1 MFLIFLN
8 FHKGYFMSQ
17 RYDFIIVGAG
27 TAGCLLANRLS
38 ANGKFSVALIE
49 AGGSDNYH
57 WVHIPVG
64 YLYCMGNKRTDW
76 LYKTTKQE
84 GLNGRELNYPRG
96 KVMGGCSSING
107 MIYMRGQAA
116 DYDLWRQMGNDG
128 WSWDDVLPY
137 FKNMEDSYEGENKF
151 HGSGG
156 EWKVNQ
162 QRLSWDVLDSFKEAA
177 VEAGIPEIDDFNE
190 GNNFGVSYF
199 KVNQN
204 AGLRWNTVKA
214 FLKPIKNRKNL
225 TILSKCEVSK
235 IILDNKKTKGVE
247 VFRNGKLEEIFVNRE
262 IILASGSVGSPKI
275 LELSGIG
282 NPEILR
288 KLGIKTEVEN
298 KNIGENL
305 QDHLQL
311 RVIYK
316 LENAKTL
323 NQKAN
328 SILGKLGIGL
338 EYAFKRT
345 GPMSMAPSQ
354 LGVFAMSDN
363 SYDTPNLQFH
373 VQPLSLDKFGDP
385 LHNFPGLTASVC
397 NLNPQSRGN
406 VHIVSR
412 DHRDAPSIDPNYLSA
427 EQDKIVAAQSIKLA
441 RRIISQPAMK
451 KYNPQ
456 EFAPGIQFQSEEDL
470 KKVAGDIG
478 TTIFHPVGTCA
489 MGKSI
494 SSVTDSNLK
503 VRGVEG
509 LRVADASIMPTITSG
524 NTNAPTLMIAEK
536 ASEMILNSNKI

>member
-1 MFLIFLN
+1 
-8 FHKGYFMSQ
+8 MSLQ
-17 RYDFIIVGAG
+17 FDFIIVGAG

-38 ANGKFSVALIE
+38 ENGKYTVALLE

-76 LYKTTKQE
+76 LYKTTKQK

-107 MIYMRGQAA
+107 MIYMRGQAN
-116 DYDLWRQMGNDG
+116 DYDQWRQMGNEG

-162 QRLSWDVLDSFKEAA
+162 QRLSWEVLDSFKEATI
-177 VEAGIPEIDDFNE
+177 EAGIPQVDDFNE

-204 AGLRWNTVKA
+204 DGLRWNTVKA
-214 FLKPIKNRKNL
+214 FLKPVKNRKNL
-225 TILSKCEVSK
+225 RVISKCEVSK
-235 IILDNKKTKGVE
+235 IILKNKKAKGVK
-247 VFRNGKLEEIFVNRE
+247 VFRNGKSEEIYVNRE
-262 IILASGSVGSPKI
+262 IILSSGSIGSPKI

-282 NPEILR
+282 NPNILS
-288 KLGIKTEVEN
+288 KLGIDTEVES

-311 RVIYK
+311 RVIYE

-328 SILGKLGIGL
+328 SFIGKLGIGL
-338 EYAFKRT
+338 EYALKRT

-354 LGVFAMSDN
+354 LGLFAMSDK
-363 SYDTPNLQFH
+363 SHETPNLQFH
-373 VQPLSLDKFGDP
+373 VQPLSLDKFGEP

-406 VHIVSR
+406 VHIVSK
-412 DHRDAPSIDPNYLSA
+412 DYKIAPSIDPNYLSA
-427 EQDKIVAAQSIKLA
+427 EKDKIVAAQSIKLA
-441 RRIISQPAMK
+441 RKIISQPAMK
-451 KYNPQ
+451 KYNPK
-456 EFAPGIQFQSEEDL
+456 EYAPGIQFQSEDDL

-489 MGKSI
+489 MGTNV

-509 LRVADASIMPTITSG
+509 LRIADASIMPTITSG

-536 ASEMILNSNKI
+536 ASEMILKSNKI

>member
-1 MFLIFLN
+1 
-8 FHKGYFMSQ
+8 MSLQ
-17 RYDFIIVGAG
+17 FDFIIVGAG

-38 ANGKFSVALIE
+38 ANGKYTVALLE

-76 LYKTTKQE
+76 LYKTTKQK

-107 MIYMRGQAA
+107 MIYMRGQAN
-116 DYDLWRQMGNDG
+116 DYDQWRQMGNEG

-162 QRLSWDVLDSFKEAA
+162 QRLSWEVLDSFKEATI
-177 VEAGIPEIDDFNE
+177 EAGIPQVDDFNE

-204 AGLRWNTVKA
+204 DGLRWNTVKA
-214 FLKPIKNRKNL
+214 FLKPVKNRKNL
-225 TILSKCEVSK
+225 RVISKCEVSK
-235 IILDNKKTKGVE
+235 IILKNKKAKGVK
-247 VFRNGKLEEIFVNRE
+247 VFRNGKSEEIYVNRE
-262 IILASGSVGSPKI
+262 IILSSGAIGSPKI

-282 NPEILR
+282 NPNILS
-288 KLGIKTEVEN
+288 KLGIDTEVES

-311 RVIYK
+311 RVIYE

-328 SILGKLGIGL
+328 SFIGKLGIGL
-338 EYAFKRT
+338 EYALKRT

-354 LGVFAMSDN
+354 LGLFAMSDK
-363 SYDTPNLQFH
+363 SHETPNLQFH
-373 VQPLSLDKFGDP
+373 VQPLSLDKFGEP

-406 VHIVSR
+406 VHIVSK
-412 DHRDAPSIDPNYLSA
+412 DYKIAPSIDPNYLSA
-427 EQDKIVAAQSIKLA
+427 EKDKIVAAQSIKLA
-441 RRIISQPAMK
+441 RKIISQPAMK
-451 KYNPQ
+451 KYNPK
-456 EFAPGIQFQSEEDL
+456 EYAPGIQFQSEDDL

-489 MGKSI
+489 MGTNV

-509 LRVADASIMPTITSG
+509 LRIADASIMPTFTSG

-536 ASEMILNSNKI
+536 ASEMILKSNKI

>member
-1 MFLIFLN
+1 
-8 FHKGYFMSQ
+8 MSLQ
-17 RYDFIIVGAG
+17 FDFIIVGAG

-38 ANGKFSVALIE
+38 ANGKYTVALLE

-76 LYKTTKQE
+76 LYKTTKQK

-107 MIYMRGQAA
+107 MIYMRGQAN
-116 DYDLWRQMGNDG
+116 DYDQWRQMGNEG

-162 QRLSWDVLDSFKEAA
+162 QRLSWEVLDSFKEATI
-177 VEAGIPEIDDFNE
+177 EAGIPQVDDFNE

-204 AGLRWNTVKA
+204 NGLRWNTVKA
-214 FLKPIKNRKNL
+214 FLKPVKNRKNL
-225 TILSKCEVSK
+225 RVISKCEVSK
-235 IILDNKKTKGVE
+235 IILKNKKAKGVK
-247 VFRNGKLEEIFVNRE
+247 VFRNGKSEEIYVNRE
-262 IILASGSVGSPKI
+262 IILSSGSIGSPKI

-282 NPEILR
+282 NPNILS
-288 KLGIKTEVEN
+288 KLGIDTEVES

-311 RVIYK
+311 RVIYE

-328 SILGKLGIGL
+328 SFIGKLGIGL
-338 EYAFKRT
+338 EYALKRT

-354 LGVFAMSDN
+354 LGLFAMSDK
-363 SYDTPNLQFH
+363 SHETPNLQFH
-373 VQPLSLDKFGDP
+373 VQPLSLDKFGEP

-406 VHIVSR
+406 VHIVSK
-412 DHRDAPSIDPNYLSA
+412 DYKIAPSIDPNYLSA

-441 RRIISQPAMK
+441 RKIISQPAMK
-451 KYNPQ
+451 KYNPK
-456 EFAPGIQFQSEEDL
+456 EYAPGIQFQSEDDL

-489 MGKSI
+489 MGTNV

-509 LRVADASIMPTITSG
+509 LRIADASIMPTITSG

-536 ASEMILNSNKI
+536 ASEMILKSNKI

>member
-1 MFLIFLN
+1 
-8 FHKGYFMSQ
+8 MSLQ
-17 RYDFIIVGAG
+17 FDFIIVGAG

-38 ANGKFSVALIE
+38 ANGKYTVALLE

-76 LYKTTKQE
+76 LYKTTKQK

-107 MIYMRGQAA
+107 MIYMRGQAN
-116 DYDLWRQMGNDG
+116 DYDQWRQMGNEG

-162 QRLSWDVLDSFKEAA
+162 QRLSWEVLDSFKEATI
-177 VEAGIPEIDDFNE
+177 EAGIPQVDDFNE

-204 AGLRWNTVKA
+204 DGLRWNTVKA
-214 FLKPIKNRKNL
+214 FLKPVKNRKNL
-225 TILSKCEVSK
+225 RVISKCEVSK
-235 IILDNKKTKGVE
+235 IILKNKKAKGVK
-247 VFRNGKLEEIFVNRE
+247 VFRNGKSEEIYVNRE
-262 IILASGSVGSPKI
+262 IILSSGSIGSPKI

-282 NPEILR
+282 NPNILS
-288 KLGIKTEVEN
+288 KLGIDTEVES

-311 RVIYK
+311 RVIYE

-328 SILGKLGIGL
+328 SFIGKLGIGL
-338 EYAFKRT
+338 EYALKRT

-354 LGVFAMSDN
+354 LGLFAMSDK
-363 SYDTPNLQFH
+363 SHETPNLQFH
-373 VQPLSLDKFGDP
+373 VQPLSLDKFGEP

-406 VHIVSR
+406 IHIVSK
-412 DHRDAPSIDPNYLSA
+412 DYKIAPSIDPNYLSA

-441 RRIISQPAMK
+441 RKIISQPAMK
-451 KYNPQ
+451 KYNPK
-456 EFAPGIQFQSEEDL
+456 EYAPGIQFQSEYDL

-489 MGKSI
+489 MGTNV

-509 LRVADASIMPTITSG
+509 LRIADASIMPTITSG

-536 ASEMILNSNKI
+536 ASEMILKSNKI

>member
-1 MFLIFLN
+1 
-8 FHKGYFMSQ
+8 MSLQ
-17 RYDFIIVGAG
+17 FDFIIVGAG

-38 ANGKFSVALIE
+38 ANGKYTVALLE

-76 LYKTTKQE
+76 LYKTTKQK

-107 MIYMRGQAA
+107 MIYMRGQAN
-116 DYDLWRQMGNDG
+116 DYDQWRQMGNEG

-162 QRLSWDVLDSFKEAA
+162 QRLSWEVLDSFKEATI
-177 VEAGIPEIDDFNE
+177 EAGIPQVDDFNE

-204 AGLRWNTVKA
+204 DGLRWNTVKA
-214 FLKPIKNRKNL
+214 FLKPVKNRKNL
-225 TILSKCEVSK
+225 RVISKCEVSK
-235 IILDNKKTKGVE
+235 IILKNKKAKGVK
-247 VFRNGKLEEIFVNRE
+247 VFRNGKSEEIYVNRE
-262 IILASGSVGSPKI
+262 IILSSGSIGSPKI

-282 NPEILR
+282 NPNILS
-288 KLGIKTEVEN
+288 KLGIDTEVES

-311 RVIYK
+311 RVIYE

-328 SILGKLGIGL
+328 SFIGKLGIGL

-354 LGVFAMSDN
+354 LGLFAMSDK
-363 SYDTPNLQFH
+363 SHETPNLQFH
-373 VQPLSLDKFGDP
+373 VQPLSLDKFGEP

-406 VHIVSR
+406 VHIVSK
-412 DHRDAPSIDPNYLSA
+412 DYKIAPSIDPNYLSA
-427 EQDKIVAAQSIKLA
+427 EKDKIVAAQSIKLA
-441 RRIISQPAMK
+441 RKIISQPAMK
-451 KYNPQ
+451 KYNPK
-456 EFAPGIQFQSEEDL
+456 EYAPGIQFQSEDDL

-489 MGKSI
+489 MGTNV

-509 LRVADASIMPTITSG
+509 LRIADASIMPTITSG

-536 ASEMILNSNKI
+536 ASEMILKSNKI

>member
-1 MFLIFLN
+1 
-8 FHKGYFMSQ
+8 MSLQ
-17 RYDFIIVGAG
+17 FDFIIVGAG

-38 ANGKFSVALIE
+38 ANGKYTVALLE

-76 LYKTTKQE
+76 LYKTTKQK

-107 MIYMRGQAA
+107 MIYMRGQAN
-116 DYDLWRQMGNDG
+116 DYDQWRQMGNEG

-162 QRLSWDVLDSFKEAA
+162 QRLSWEVLDSFKEATI
-177 VEAGIPEIDDFNE
+177 EAGIPQVDDFNE

-204 AGLRWNTVKA
+204 DGLRWNTVKA
-214 FLKPIKNRKNL
+214 FLKPVKNRKNL
-225 TILSKCEVSK
+225 RVISKCEVSK
-235 IILDNKKTKGVE
+235 IILKNKKAKGVK
-247 VFRNGKLEEIFVNRE
+247 VFRNGKSEEIYVNRE
-262 IILASGSVGSPKI
+262 IILSSGSIGSPKI

-282 NPEILR
+282 NPNILS
-288 KLGIKTEVEN
+288 KLGIDTEVES

-311 RVIYK
+311 RVIYE

-328 SILGKLGIGL
+328 SFIGKLGIGL
-338 EYAFKRT
+338 EYALKRT

-354 LGVFAMSDN
+354 LGLFAMSDK
-363 SYDTPNLQFH
+363 SHETPNLQFH
-373 VQPLSLDKFGDP
+373 VQPLSLDKFGEP

-406 VHIVSR
+406 VHIVSK
-412 DHRDAPSIDPNYLSA
+412 DYKIAPSIDPNYLSA

-441 RRIISQPAMK
+441 RKIISQPAMK
-451 KYNPQ
+451 KYNPK
-456 EFAPGIQFQSEEDL
+456 EYAPGIQFQSEDEL

-489 MGKSI
+489 MGTNV

-509 LRVADASIMPTITSG
+509 LRIADASIMPTITSG

-536 ASEMILNSNKI
+536 ASEMILKSNKI

>member
-1 MFLIFLN
+1 
-8 FHKGYFMSQ
+8 MSLQ
-17 RYDFIIVGAG
+17 FDFIIVGAG

-38 ANGKFSVALIE
+38 ANGKYNVALLE

-76 LYKTTKQE
+76 LYKTTKQK

-107 MIYMRGQAA
+107 MIYMRGQAN
-116 DYDLWRQMGNDG
+116 DYDQWRQMGNEG

-162 QRLSWDVLDSFKEAA
+162 QRLSWEVLDSFKEATI
-177 VEAGIPEIDDFNE
+177 EAGIPQVDDFNE

-204 AGLRWNTVKA
+204 DGLRWNTVKA
-214 FLKPIKNRKNL
+214 FLKPVKNRKNL
-225 TILSKCEVSK
+225 RVISKCEVSK
-235 IILDNKKTKGVE
+235 IILKNKKAKGVK
-247 VFRNGKLEEIFVNRE
+247 VFRNGKSEEIYVNRE
-262 IILASGSVGSPKI
+262 IILSSGSIGSPKI

-282 NPEILR
+282 NPNILS
-288 KLGIKTEVEN
+288 KLGIDTEVES

-311 RVIYK
+311 RVIYE

-328 SILGKLGIGL
+328 SFIGKLGIGL
-338 EYAFKRT
+338 EYALKRT

-354 LGVFAMSDN
+354 LGLFAMSDK
-363 SYDTPNLQFH
+363 SHETPNLQFH
-373 VQPLSLDKFGDP
+373 VQPLSLDKFGEP

-406 VHIVSR
+406 VHIVSK
-412 DHRDAPSIDPNYLSA
+412 DYKIAPSIDPNYLSA
-427 EQDKIVAAQSIKLA
+427 EKDKIVAAQSIKLA
-441 RRIISQPAMK
+441 RKIISQPAMK
-451 KYNPQ
+451 KYNPK
-456 EFAPGIQFQSEEDL
+456 EYAPGIQFQSEDDL

-489 MGKSI
+489 MGTNV

-509 LRVADASIMPTITSG
+509 LRIADASIMPTITSG

-536 ASEMILNSNKI
+536 ASEMILKSNKI

>member
-1 MFLIFLN
+1 
-8 FHKGYFMSQ
+8 MSLQ
-17 RYDFIIVGAG
+17 FDFIIVGAG

-38 ANGKFSVALIE
+38 ANGKYTVALLE

-76 LYKTTKQE
+76 LYKTTKQK

-107 MIYMRGQAA
+107 MIYMRGQAN
-116 DYDLWRQMGNDG
+116 DYDQWRQMGNEG

-162 QRLSWDVLDSFKEAA
+162 QRLSWEVLDSFKEATI
-177 VEAGIPEIDDFNE
+177 EAGIPQVDDFNE

-204 AGLRWNTVKA
+204 DGLRWNTVKA
-214 FLKPIKNRKNL
+214 FLKPVKNRKNL
-225 TILSKCEVSK
+225 RVISKCEVSK
-235 IILDNKKTKGVE
+235 IILKNKKAKGVK
-247 VFRNGKLEEIFVNRE
+247 VFRNGKSEEIYVNRE
-262 IILASGSVGSPKI
+262 IILSSGSIGSPKI

-282 NPEILR
+282 NPNILS
-288 KLGIKTEVEN
+288 KLGIDTEVES

-311 RVIYK
+311 RVIYE

-328 SILGKLGIGL
+328 SFIGKLGIGL

-354 LGVFAMSDN
+354 LGLFAMSDK
-363 SYDTPNLQFH
+363 SHETPNLQFH
-373 VQPLSLDKFGDP
+373 VQPLSLDKFGEP

-406 VHIVSR
+406 VHIVSK
-412 DHRDAPSIDPNYLSA
+412 DYKIAPSIDPNYLSA

-441 RRIISQPAMK
+441 RKIISQPAMK
-451 KYNPQ
+451 KYNPK
-456 EFAPGIQFQSEEDL
+456 EYAPGIQFQSEDDL

-489 MGKSI
+489 MGTNV

-509 LRVADASIMPTITSG
+509 LRIADASIMPTITSG

-536 ASEMILNSNKI
+536 ASEMILKSNKI

>member
-1 MFLIFLN
+1 
-8 FHKGYFMSQ
+8 MSLQ
-17 RYDFIIVGAG
+17 FDFIIVGAG

-38 ANGKFSVALIE
+38 ANGKYTVALLE

-76 LYKTTKQE
+76 LYKTTKQK

-107 MIYMRGQAA
+107 MIYMRGQAN
-116 DYDLWRQMGNDG
+116 DYDQWRQMGNEG

-162 QRLSWDVLDSFKEAA
+162 QRLSWEVLDSFKEATI
-177 VEAGIPEIDDFNE
+177 EAGIPQVDDFNE

-204 AGLRWNTVKA
+204 DGLRWNTVKA
-214 FLKPIKNRKNL
+214 FLKPVKNRKNL
-225 TILSKCEVSK
+225 RVISKCEVSK
-235 IILDNKKTKGVE
+235 IILKNKKAKGVK
-247 VFRNGKLEEIFVNRE
+247 VFRNGKSEEIYVNRE
-262 IILASGSVGSPKI
+262 IILSSGSIGSPKI

-282 NPEILR
+282 NPNILS
-288 KLGIKTEVEN
+288 KLGIDTEVES

-311 RVIYK
+311 RVIYE

-328 SILGKLGIGL
+328 SFIGKLGIGL
-338 EYAFKRT
+338 EYALKRT

-354 LGVFAMSDN
+354 LGLFAMSDK
-363 SYDTPNLQFH
+363 SHETPNLQFH
-373 VQPLSLDKFGDP
+373 VQPLSLDKFGEP

-406 VHIVSR
+406 VHIVSK
-412 DHRDAPSIDPNYLSA
+412 DYKIAPSIDPNYLSA

-441 RRIISQPAMK
+441 RKIISQPAMK
-451 KYNPQ
+451 KYNPK
-456 EFAPGIQFQSEEDL
+456 EYAPGIQFQSEDDL

-489 MGKSI
+489 MGTNV

-509 LRVADASIMPTITSG
+509 LRIADASIMPTITSG

-536 ASEMILNSNKI
+536 ASEMILKSNKI

>member
-1 MFLIFLN
+1 
-8 FHKGYFMSQ
+8 MSLQ
-17 RYDFIIVGAG
+17 FDFIIVGAG

-38 ANGKFSVALIE
+38 ANGKYTVALLE

-76 LYKTTKQE
+76 LYKTTKQK

-107 MIYMRGQAA
+107 MIYMRGQAN
-116 DYDLWRQMGNDG
+116 DYDQWRQMGNEG

-162 QRLSWDVLDSFKEAA
+162 QRLSWEVLDSFKEATI
-177 VEAGIPEIDDFNE
+177 EAGIPQVDDFNE

-204 AGLRWNTVKA
+204 DGLRWNTVKA
-214 FLKPIKNRKNL
+214 FLKPVKNRKNL
-225 TILSKCEVSK
+225 RVISKCEVSK
-235 IILDNKKTKGVE
+235 IILKNKKAKGVK
-247 VFRNGKLEEIFVNRE
+247 VFRNGKSEEIYVNRE
-262 IILASGSVGSPKI
+262 IILSSGSIGSPKI

-282 NPEILR
+282 NPNILS
-288 KLGIKTEVEN
+288 KLGIDTEVES

-311 RVIYK
+311 RVIYE

-328 SILGKLGIGL
+328 SFIGKLGIGL
-338 EYAFKRT
+338 EYALKRT

-354 LGVFAMSDN
+354 LGLFAMSDK
-363 SYDTPNLQFH
+363 SHETPNLQFH
-373 VQPLSLDKFGDP
+373 VQPLSLDKFGEP

-406 VHIVSR
+406 VHIVSK
-412 DHRDAPSIDPNYLSA
+412 DYKIAPSIDPNYLSA
-427 EQDKIVAAQSIKLA
+427 EKDKIVAAQSIKLA
-441 RRIISQPAMK
+441 RKIISQPAMK
-451 KYNPQ
+451 KYNPK
-456 EFAPGIQFQSEEDL
+456 EYAPGIHFQSEDEL

-489 MGKSI
+489 MGTNV

-509 LRVADASIMPTITSG
+509 LRVADASVMPTITSG

-536 ASEMILNSNKI
+536 ASEMILKSNKI

>member
-1 MFLIFLN
+1 
-8 FHKGYFMSQ
+8 MSLQ
-17 RYDFIIVGAG
+17 FDFIIVGAG

-38 ANGKFSVALIE
+38 ANGKYTVALLE

-76 LYKTTKQE
+76 LYKTTKQK

-107 MIYMRGQAA
+107 MIYMRGQAN
-116 DYDLWRQMGNDG
+116 DYDQWRQMGNEG

-162 QRLSWDVLDSFKEAA
+162 QRLSWEVLDSFKEATI
-177 VEAGIPEIDDFNE
+177 EAGIPQVDDFNE

-204 AGLRWNTVKA
+204 DGLRWNTVKA
-214 FLKPIKNRKNL
+214 FLKPVKNRKNL
-225 TILSKCEVSK
+225 RVISKCEVSK
-235 IILDNKKTKGVE
+235 IILKNKKAKGVK
-247 VFRNGKLEEIFVNRE
+247 VFRNGKSEEIYVNRE
-262 IILASGSVGSPKI
+262 IILSSGSIGSPKI

-282 NPEILR
+282 NPNILS
-288 KLGIKTEVEN
+288 KLGIDTEVES

-311 RVIYK
+311 RVIYE

-328 SILGKLGIGL
+328 SFIGKLGIGL
-338 EYAFKRT
+338 EYALKRT

-354 LGVFAMSDN
+354 LGLFAMSDK
-363 SYDTPNLQFH
+363 SHETPNLQFH
-373 VQPLSLDKFGDP
+373 VQPLSLDKFGEP

-406 VHIVSR
+406 VHIVSK
-412 DHRDAPSIDPNYLSA
+412 DYKIAPSIDPNYLSA

-441 RRIISQPAMK
+441 RKIISQPAMK
-451 KYNPQ
+451 KYNPK
-456 EFAPGIQFQSEEDL
+456 EYAPGIQFQSENDL

-489 MGKSI
+489 MGTNV

-509 LRVADASIMPTITSG
+509 LRIADASIMPTITSG

-536 ASEMILNSNKI
+536 ASEMILKSNKI

>member
-1 MFLIFLN
+1 
-8 FHKGYFMSQ
+8 MSLQ
-17 RYDFIIVGAG
+17 FDFIIVGAG

-38 ANGKFSVALIE
+38 ANGKYTVALLE

-76 LYKTTKQE
+76 LYKTTKQK

-107 MIYMRGQAA
+107 MIYMRGQAN
-116 DYDLWRQMGNDG
+116 DYDQWRQMGNEG

-162 QRLSWDVLDSFKEAA
+162 QRLSWEVLDSFKEATI
-177 VEAGIPEIDDFNE
+177 EAGIPQVDDFNE

-204 AGLRWNTVKA
+204 DGLRWNTVKA
-214 FLKPIKNRKNL
+214 FLKPVKNRKNL
-225 TILSKCEVSK
+225 RVISKCEVSK
-235 IILDNKKTKGVE
+235 IILKNKKAKGVK
-247 VFRNGKLEEIFVNRE
+247 VFRNGKSEEIYVNRE
-262 IILASGSVGSPKI
+262 IILSSGSIGSPKI

-282 NPEILR
+282 NPNILS
-288 KLGIKTEVEN
+288 KLGIDTEVES

-311 RVIYK
+311 RVIYE

-328 SILGKLGIGL
+328 SFIGKLGIGL
-338 EYAFKRT
+338 EYALKRT

-354 LGVFAMSDN
+354 LGLFAMSDR
-363 SYDTPNLQFH
+363 SHETPNLQFH
-373 VQPLSLDKFGDP
+373 VQPLSLDKFGEP

-406 VHIVSR
+406 VHIVSK
-412 DHRDAPSIDPNYLSA
+412 DYKIAPSIDPNYLSA

-441 RRIISQPAMK
+441 RKIISQPAMK
-451 KYNPQ
+451 KYNPK
-456 EFAPGIQFQSEEDL
+456 EYAPGIQFQSEDDL

-489 MGKSI
+489 MGTNV

-509 LRVADASIMPTITSG
+509 LRIADASIMPTITSG

-536 ASEMILNSNKI
+536 ASEMILKSNKI

>member
-1 MFLIFLN
+1 
-8 FHKGYFMSQ
+8 MSLQ
-17 RYDFIIVGAG
+17 FDFIIVGAG

-38 ANGKFSVALIE
+38 ANGKYTVALLE

-76 LYKTTKQE
+76 LYKTTKQK

-107 MIYMRGQAA
+107 MIYMRGQAN
-116 DYDLWRQMGNDG
+116 DYDQWRQMGNEG

-162 QRLSWDVLDSFKEAA
+162 QRLSWEVLDSFKEATI
-177 VEAGIPEIDDFNE
+177 EAGIPQIDDFNE

-204 AGLRWNTVKA
+204 DGLRWNTVKA
-214 FLKPIKNRKNL
+214 FLKPVKNRKNL
-225 TILSKCEVSK
+225 RVISKCEVSK
-235 IILDNKKTKGVE
+235 IILKNKKAKGVK
-247 VFRNGKLEEIFVNRE
+247 VFRNGKSEEIYVNRE
-262 IILASGSVGSPKI
+262 IILSSGSIGSPKI

-282 NPEILR
+282 NPNILS
-288 KLGIKTEVEN
+288 KLGIDTEVES

-311 RVIYK
+311 RVIYE

-328 SILGKLGIGL
+328 SFIGKLGIGL
-338 EYAFKRT
+338 EYALKRT

-354 LGVFAMSDN
+354 LGLFAMSDK
-363 SYDTPNLQFH
+363 SHETPNLQFH
-373 VQPLSLDKFGDP
+373 VQPLSLDKFGEP

-406 VHIVSR
+406 VHIVSK
-412 DHRDAPSIDPNYLSA
+412 DYKIAPSIDPNYLSA

-441 RRIISQPAMK
+441 RKIISQPAMK
-451 KYNPQ
+451 KYNPK
-456 EFAPGIQFQSEEDL
+456 EYAPGIQFQSEDDL

-489 MGKSI
+489 MGTNV

-509 LRVADASIMPTITSG
+509 LRIADASIMPTITSG

-536 ASEMILNSNKI
+536 ASEMILKSNKI

>member
-1 MFLIFLN
+1 
-8 FHKGYFMSQ
+8 MSLQ
-17 RYDFIIVGAG
+17 FDFIIVGAG

-38 ANGKFSVALIE
+38 ANGKYTVALLE

-76 LYKTTKQE
+76 LYKTTKQK

-107 MIYMRGQAA
+107 MIYMRGQAN
-116 DYDLWRQMGNDG
+116 DYDQWRQMGNEG

-162 QRLSWDVLDSFKEAA
+162 QRLSWEVLDSFKEATI
-177 VEAGIPEIDDFNE
+177 EAGIPQVDDFNE

-204 AGLRWNTVKA
+204 DGLRWNTVKA
-214 FLKPIKNRKNL
+214 FLKPVKNRKNL
-225 TILSKCEVSK
+225 RVISKCEVSK
-235 IILDNKKTKGVE
+235 IILKNKKAKGVK
-247 VFRNGKLEEIFVNRE
+247 VFRNGKSEEIYVNRE
-262 IILASGSVGSPKI
+262 IILSSGSIGSPKI

-282 NPEILR
+282 NPNILS
-288 KLGIKTEVEN
+288 KLGIDTEVES

-311 RVIYK
+311 RVIYE

-328 SILGKLGIGL
+328 SFIGKLGIGL
-338 EYAFKRT
+338 EYALKRT

-354 LGVFAMSDN
+354 LGLFAMSDK
-363 SYDTPNLQFH
+363 SHETPNLQFH
-373 VQPLSLDKFGDP
+373 VQPLSLDKFGEP

-406 VHIVSR
+406 VHIVSK
-412 DHRDAPSIDPNYLSA
+412 DYKIAPSIDPNYLST

-441 RRIISQPAMK
+441 RKIISQPAMK
-451 KYNPQ
+451 KYNPK
-456 EFAPGIQFQSEEDL
+456 EYAPGIQFQSEDDL

-489 MGKSI
+489 MGTNV

-509 LRVADASIMPTITSG
+509 LRIADASIMPTITSG

-536 ASEMILNSNKI
+536 ASEMILKSNKI

>member
-1 MFLIFLN
+1 
-8 FHKGYFMSQ
+8 MSLQ
-17 RYDFIIVGAG
+17 FDFIIVGAG

-38 ANGKFSVALIE
+38 ANGKYTVALLE

-76 LYKTTKQE
+76 LYKTTKQK

-107 MIYMRGQAA
+107 MIYMRGQAN
-116 DYDLWRQMGNDG
+116 DYDQWRQMGNEG

-162 QRLSWDVLDSFKEAA
+162 QRLSWEVLDSFKEATI
-177 VEAGIPEIDDFNE
+177 EAGIPQVDDFNE

-204 AGLRWNTVKA
+204 DGLRWNTVKA
-214 FLKPIKNRKNL
+214 FLKPVKNRKNL
-225 TILSKCEVSK
+225 RVISKCEVSK
-235 IILDNKKTKGVE
+235 IILKNKKAKGVK
-247 VFRNGKLEEIFVNRE
+247 VFRNGKSEEIYVNRE
-262 IILASGSVGSPKI
+262 IILSSGAIGSPKI

-282 NPEILR
+282 NPNILS
-288 KLGIKTEVEN
+288 KLGIDTEVES

-311 RVIYK
+311 RVIYE

-328 SILGKLGIGL
+328 SLIGKLGIGL
-338 EYAFKRT
+338 EYALKRT

-354 LGVFAMSDN
+354 LGLFAMSDK
-363 SYDTPNLQFH
+363 SHETPNLQFH
-373 VQPLSLDKFGDP
+373 VQPLSLDKFGEP

-406 VHIVSR
+406 VHIVSK
-412 DHRDAPSIDPNYLSA
+412 DYKIAPSIDPNYLSA

-441 RRIISQPAMK
+441 RKIISQPAMK
-451 KYNPQ
+451 KYNPK
-456 EFAPGIQFQSEEDL
+456 EYAPGIHFQSEDEL

-489 MGKSI
+489 MGTNV

-509 LRVADASIMPTITSG
+509 LRVADASVMPTITSG

-536 ASEMILNSNKI
+536 ASEMILKSNKI

>member
-1 MFLIFLN
+1 
-8 FHKGYFMSQ
+8 MSLQ
-17 RYDFIIVGAG
+17 FDFIIVGAG

-38 ANGKFSVALIE
+38 ANGKYTVALLE

-76 LYKTTKQE
+76 LYKTTKQK

-107 MIYMRGQAA
+107 MIYMRGQAN
-116 DYDLWRQMGNDG
+116 DYDQWRQMGNEG

-162 QRLSWDVLDSFKEAA
+162 QRLSWEVLDSFKEATI
-177 VEAGIPEIDDFNE
+177 EAGIPQVDDFNE

-204 AGLRWNTVKA
+204 DGLRWNTVKA
-214 FLKPIKNRKNL
+214 FLKPVKNRKNL
-225 TILSKCEVSK
+225 RVISKCEVSK
-235 IILDNKKTKGVE
+235 IILKNKKAKGVK
-247 VFRNGKLEEIFVNRE
+247 VFMNGKSEEIYVNRE
-262 IILASGSVGSPKI
+262 IILSSGSIGSPKI

-282 NPEILR
+282 NPNILS
-288 KLGIKTEVEN
+288 KLGIDTEVES

-311 RVIYK
+311 RVIYE

-328 SILGKLGIGL
+328 SFIGKLGIGL
-338 EYAFKRT
+338 EYALKRT

-354 LGVFAMSDN
+354 LGLFAMSDK
-363 SYDTPNLQFH
+363 SHETPNLQFH
-373 VQPLSLDKFGDP
+373 VQPLSLDKFGEP

-406 VHIVSR
+406 VHIVSK
-412 DHRDAPSIDPNYLSA
+412 DYKIAPSIDPNYLSA
-427 EQDKIVAAQSIKLA
+427 EKDKIVAAQSIKLA
-441 RRIISQPAMK
+441 RKIISQPAMK
-451 KYNPQ
+451 KYNPK
-456 EFAPGIQFQSEEDL
+456 EYAPGIQFQSEDDL

-489 MGKSI
+489 MGTNV

-509 LRVADASIMPTITSG
+509 LRIADASIMPTITSG

-536 ASEMILNSNKI
+536 ASEMILKSNKI

>member
-1 MFLIFLN
+1 
-8 FHKGYFMSQ
+8 MSLQ
-17 RYDFIIVGAG
+17 FDFIIVGAG

-38 ANGKFSVALIE
+38 ANGKYTVALLE
-49 AGGSDNYH
+49 AGGNDNYH

-76 LYKTTKQE
+76 LYKTTKQK

-107 MIYMRGQAA
+107 MIYMRGQAN
-116 DYDLWRQMGNDG
+116 DYDQWRQMGNEG

-162 QRLSWDVLDSFKEAA
+162 QRLSWEVLDSFKEATI
-177 VEAGIPEIDDFNE
+177 ESGIPQVDDFNE

-204 AGLRWNTVKA
+204 DGLRWNTVKA
-214 FLKPIKNRKNL
+214 FLKPVKNRKNL
-225 TILSKCEVSK
+225 RVISKCEVSK
-235 IILDNKKTKGVE
+235 IILKNKKAKGVK
-247 VFRNGKLEEIFVNRE
+247 VFRNGKSEEIYVNRE
-262 IILASGSVGSPKI
+262 IILSSGAIGSPKI

-282 NPEILR
+282 NPNILS
-288 KLGIKTEVEN
+288 KLGIDTEVES

-311 RVIYK
+311 RVIYE

-328 SILGKLGIGL
+328 SFIGKLGIGL
-338 EYAFKRT
+338 EYALKRT

-354 LGVFAMSDN
+354 LGLFAMSDK
-363 SYDTPNLQFH
+363 SHETPNLQFH
-373 VQPLSLDKFGDP
+373 VQPLSLDKFGEP

-397 NLNPQSRGN
+397 NLNPHSRGN
-406 VHIVSR
+406 VHIVSK
-412 DHRDAPSIDPNYLSA
+412 DYKIPPSIDPNYLSA
-427 EQDKIVAAQSIKLA
+427 EQDKIVAAHSIKLA
-441 RRIISQPAMK
+441 RKIISQPAMK
-451 KYNPQ
+451 KYNPK
-456 EFAPGIQFQSEEDL
+456 EYAPGIQFQSEDDL

-489 MGKSI
+489 MGTNV

-509 LRVADASIMPTITSG
+509 LRIADASIMPTITSG

-536 ASEMILNSNKI
+536 ASEMILKSNKI

>member
-1 MFLIFLN
+1 
-8 FHKGYFMSQ
+8 MSLQ
-17 RYDFIIVGAG
+17 FDFIIVGAG

-38 ANGKFSVALIE
+38 ANGKYTVALLE

-76 LYKTTKQE
+76 LYKTTKQK

-107 MIYMRGQAA
+107 MIYMRGQAN
-116 DYDLWRQMGNDG
+116 DYDQWRQMGNEG

-162 QRLSWDVLDSFKEAA
+162 QRLSWEVLDSFKEATI
-177 VEAGIPEIDDFNE
+177 EAGIPQVDDFNE

-204 AGLRWNTVKA
+204 DGLRWNTVKA
-214 FLKPIKNRKNL
+214 FLKPVKNRKNL
-225 TILSKCEVSK
+225 RVISKCEVSK
-235 IILDNKKTKGVE
+235 IILKNKKAKGVK
-247 VFRNGKLEEIFVNRE
+247 VFRNGKSEEIYVNRE
-262 IILASGSVGSPKI
+262 IILSSGAIGSPKI

-282 NPEILR
+282 NPNILS
-288 KLGIKTEVEN
+288 KLGIDTEVES

-311 RVIYK
+311 RVIYE

-328 SILGKLGIGL
+328 SFIGKLGIGL
-338 EYAFKRT
+338 EYALKRT

-354 LGVFAMSDN
+354 LGLFAMSDK
-363 SYDTPNLQFH
+363 SHETPNLQFH
-373 VQPLSLDKFGDP
+373 VQPLSLDKFGEP

-406 VHIVSR
+406 IHIVSK
-412 DHRDAPSIDPNYLSA
+412 DYKIAPSIDPNYLSA

-441 RRIISQPAMK
+441 RKIISQPAMK
-451 KYNPQ
+451 KYNPK
-456 EFAPGIQFQSEEDL
+456 EYAPGIQFQSEDDL

-489 MGKSI
+489 MGTNV

-509 LRVADASIMPTITSG
+509 LRVADASVMPTITSG

-536 ASEMILNSNKI
+536 ASEMILKSNKI

>member
-1 MFLIFLN
+1 
-8 FHKGYFMSQ
+8 
-17 RYDFIIVGAG
+17 
-27 TAGCLLANRLS
+27 
-38 ANGKFSVALIE
+38 
-49 AGGSDNYH
+49 
-57 WVHIPVG
+57 
-64 YLYCMGNKRTDW
+64 
-76 LYKTTKQE
+76 
-84 GLNGRELNYPRG
+84 
-96 KVMGGCSSING
+96 MGGCSSING
-107 MIYMRGQAA
+107 MIYMRGQAN
-116 DYDLWRQMGNDG
+116 DYDQWRQMGNEG

-162 QRLSWDVLDSFKEAA
+162 QRLSWEVLDSFKEATI
-177 VEAGIPEIDDFNE
+177 EAGIPQVDDFNE

-204 AGLRWNTVKA
+204 DGLRWNTVKA
-214 FLKPIKNRKNL
+214 FLKPVKNRKNL
-225 TILSKCEVSK
+225 RVISKCEVSK
-235 IILDNKKTKGVE
+235 IILKNKKAKGVK
-247 VFRNGKLEEIFVNRE
+247 VFRNGKSEEIYVNRE
-262 IILASGSVGSPKI
+262 IILSSGSIGSPKI

-282 NPEILR
+282 NPNILS
-288 KLGIKTEVEN
+288 KLGIDTEVES

-311 RVIYK
+311 RVIYE

-328 SILGKLGIGL
+328 SFIGKLGIGL
-338 EYAFKRT
+338 EYALKRT

-354 LGVFAMSDN
+354 LGLFAMSDK
-363 SYDTPNLQFH
+363 SHETPNLQFH
-373 VQPLSLDKFGDP
+373 VQPLSLDKFGEP

-406 VHIVSR
+406 VHIVSK
-412 DHRDAPSIDPNYLSA
+412 DYKIAPSIDPNYLSA
-427 EQDKIVAAQSIKLA
+427 EKDKIVAAQSIKLA
-441 RRIISQPAMK
+441 RKIISQPAMK
-451 KYNPQ
+451 KYNPK
-456 EFAPGIQFQSEEDL
+456 EYAPGIQFQSEDDL

-489 MGKSI
+489 MGTNV

-509 LRVADASIMPTITSG
+509 LRIADASIMPTITSG

-536 ASEMILNSNKI
+536 ASEMILKSNKI

>member
-1 MFLIFLN
+1 
-8 FHKGYFMSQ
+8 MSLQ
-17 RYDFIIVGAG
+17 FDFIIVGAG

-38 ANGKFSVALIE
+38 ANGKYTVALLE

-76 LYKTTKQE
+76 LYKTTKQK

-107 MIYMRGQAA
+107 MIYMRGQAN
-116 DYDLWRQMGNDG
+116 DYDQWRQMGNEG

-162 QRLSWDVLDSFKEAA
+162 QRLSWEVLDSFKEATI
-177 VEAGIPEIDDFNE
+177 EAGIPQVDDFNE

-204 AGLRWNTVKA
+204 DGLRWNTVKA
-214 FLKPIKNRKNL
+214 FLKPVKNRKNL
-225 TILSKCEVSK
+225 RVISKCDVSK
-235 IILDNKKTKGVE
+235 IILKNKKAKGVK
-247 VFRNGKLEEIFVNRE
+247 VFRNGKSEEIYVNRE
-262 IILASGSVGSPKI
+262 IILSSGSIGSPKI

-282 NPEILR
+282 NPNILS
-288 KLGIKTEVEN
+288 KLGIDTEVES

-311 RVIYK
+311 RVIYE

-328 SILGKLGIGL
+328 SFIGKLGIGL
-338 EYAFKRT
+338 EYALKRT

-354 LGVFAMSDN
+354 LGLFAMSDK
-363 SYDTPNLQFH
+363 SHETPNLQFH
-373 VQPLSLDKFGDP
+373 VQPLSLDKFGEP

-406 VHIVSR
+406 VHIVSK
-412 DHRDAPSIDPNYLSA
+412 DYKIAPSIDPNYLSA
-427 EQDKIVAAQSIKLA
+427 EKDKIVAAQSIKLA
-441 RRIISQPAMK
+441 RKIISQPAMK
-451 KYNPQ
+451 KYNPK
-456 EFAPGIQFQSEEDL
+456 EYAPGIQFQSEDDL

-489 MGKSI
+489 MGTNV

-509 LRVADASIMPTITSG
+509 LRIADASIMPTITSG

-536 ASEMILNSNKI
+536 ASEMILKSNKI

>member
-1 MFLIFLN
+1 
-8 FHKGYFMSQ
+8 MSLQ
-17 RYDFIIVGAG
+17 FDFIIVGAG

-38 ANGKFSVALIE
+38 ANGKYTVALLE

-76 LYKTTKQE
+76 LYKTTKQK

-107 MIYMRGQAA
+107 MIYMRGQAN
-116 DYDLWRQMGNDG
+116 DYDQWRQMGNEG

-162 QRLSWDVLDSFKEAA
+162 QRLSWEVLDSFKEATI
-177 VEAGIPEIDDFNE
+177 EAGIPQVDDFNE

-204 AGLRWNTVKA
+204 DGLRWNTVKA
-214 FLKPIKNRKNL
+214 FLKPVKNRKNL
-225 TILSKCEVSK
+225 RVISKCEVSK
-235 IILDNKKTKGVE
+235 IILKNKKAKGVK
-247 VFRNGKLEEIFVNRE
+247 VFRNGKSEEIYVNRE
-262 IILASGSVGSPKI
+262 IILSSGAIGSPKI

-282 NPEILR
+282 NPNILS
-288 KLGIKTEVEN
+288 KLGIDTEVES

-311 RVIYK
+311 RVIYE

-328 SILGKLGIGL
+328 SFIGKLGIGL
-338 EYAFKRT
+338 EYALKRT

-354 LGVFAMSDN
+354 LGLFAMSDK
-363 SYDTPNLQFH
+363 SHETPNLQFH
-373 VQPLSLDKFGDP
+373 VQPLSLDKFGEP

-406 VHIVSR
+406 IHIVSK
-412 DHRDAPSIDPNYLSA
+412 DYKIAPSIDPNYLSA

-441 RRIISQPAMK
+441 RKIISQPAMK
-451 KYNPQ
+451 KYNPK
-456 EFAPGIQFQSEEDL
+456 EYAPGIQFQSEDEL

-489 MGKSI
+489 MGTNV

-509 LRVADASIMPTITSG
+509 LRIADASIMPTITSG

-536 ASEMILNSNKI
+536 ASEMILKSNKI

>member
-1 MFLIFLN
+1 
-8 FHKGYFMSQ
+8 
-17 RYDFIIVGAG
+17 
-27 TAGCLLANRLS
+27 
-38 ANGKFSVALIE
+38 
-49 AGGSDNYH
+49 
-57 WVHIPVG
+57 
-64 YLYCMGNKRTDW
+64 MGNKRTDW
-76 LYKTTKQE
+76 LYKTTKQK

-107 MIYMRGQAA
+107 MIYMRGQAN
-116 DYDLWRQMGNDG
+116 DYDQWRQMGNEG

-162 QRLSWDVLDSFKEAA
+162 QRLSWEVLDSFKEATI
-177 VEAGIPEIDDFNE
+177 EAGIPQVDDFNE

-204 AGLRWNTVKA
+204 DGLRWNTVKA
-214 FLKPIKNRKNL
+214 FLKPVKNRKNL
-225 TILSKCEVSK
+225 RVISKCEVSK
-235 IILDNKKTKGVE
+235 IILKNKKAKGVK
-247 VFRNGKLEEIFVNRE
+247 VFRNGKSEEIYVNRE
-262 IILASGSVGSPKI
+262 IILSSGSIGSPKI

-282 NPEILR
+282 NPNILS
-288 KLGIKTEVEN
+288 KLGIDTEVES

-311 RVIYK
+311 RVIYE

-328 SILGKLGIGL
+328 SFIGKLGIGL
-338 EYAFKRT
+338 EYALKRT

-354 LGVFAMSDN
+354 LGLFAMSDK
-363 SYDTPNLQFH
+363 SHETPNLQFH
-373 VQPLSLDKFGDP
+373 VQPLSLDKFGEP

-406 VHIVSR
+406 VHIVSK
-412 DHRDAPSIDPNYLSA
+412 DYKIAPSIDPNYLSA
-427 EQDKIVAAQSIKLA
+427 EKDKIVAAQSIKLA
-441 RRIISQPAMK
+441 RKIISQPAMK
-451 KYNPQ
+451 KYNPK
-456 EFAPGIQFQSEEDL
+456 EYAPGIQFQSEDDL

-489 MGKSI
+489 MGTNV

-509 LRVADASIMPTITSG
+509 LRIADASIMPTITSG

-536 ASEMILNSNKI
+536 ASEMILKSNKI

>member
-1 MFLIFLN
+1 
-8 FHKGYFMSQ
+8 MSLQ
-17 RYDFIIVGAG
+17 FDFIIVGAG

-38 ANGKFSVALIE
+38 ANGKYTVALLE

-76 LYKTTKQE
+76 LYKTTKQK

-107 MIYMRGQAA
+107 MIYMRGQAN
-116 DYDLWRQMGNDG
+116 DYDQWRQMGNEG

-162 QRLSWDVLDSFKEAA
+162 QRLSWEVLDSFKEATI
-177 VEAGIPEIDDFNE
+177 EAGIPQVDDFNE

-204 AGLRWNTVKA
+204 DGLRWNTVKA
-214 FLKPIKNRKNL
+214 FLKPVKNRKNL
-225 TILSKCEVSK
+225 RVISKCEVSK
-235 IILDNKKTKGVE
+235 IILKNKKAKGVK
-247 VFRNGKLEEIFVNRE
+247 VFRNGKSEEIYVNRE
-262 IILASGSVGSPKI
+262 IILSSGAIGSPKI

-282 NPEILR
+282 NPNILS
-288 KLGIKTEVEN
+288 KLGIDTEVES

-311 RVIYK
+311 RVIYE

-328 SILGKLGIGL
+328 SFIGKLGIGL
-338 EYAFKRT
+338 EYALKRT

-354 LGVFAMSDN
+354 LGLFAMSDK
-363 SYDTPNLQFH
+363 SHETPNLQFH
-373 VQPLSLDKFGDP
+373 VQPLSLDKFGEP

-406 VHIVSR
+406 VHIVSK
-412 DHRDAPSIDPNYLSA
+412 DYKIAPSIDPNYLST

-441 RRIISQPAMK
+441 RKIISQPAMK
-451 KYNPQ
+451 KYNPK
-456 EFAPGIQFQSEEDL
+456 EYAPGIQFQSEDDL

-489 MGKSI
+489 MGTNV

-509 LRVADASIMPTITSG
+509 LRIADASIMPTITSG

-536 ASEMILNSNKI
+536 ASEMILKSNKI

>member
-1 MFLIFLN
+1 
-8 FHKGYFMSQ
+8 
-17 RYDFIIVGAG
+17 
-27 TAGCLLANRLS
+27 
-38 ANGKFSVALIE
+38 
-49 AGGSDNYH
+49 
-57 WVHIPVG
+57 
-64 YLYCMGNKRTDW
+64 
-76 LYKTTKQE
+76 
-84 GLNGRELNYPRG
+84 
-96 KVMGGCSSING
+96 MGGCSSING
-107 MIYMRGQAA
+107 MIYMRGQAN
-116 DYDLWRQMGNDG
+116 DYDQWRQLGNEG

-162 QRLSWDVLDSFKEAA
+162 QRLSWEVLDSFKEATI
-177 VEAGIPEIDDFNE
+177 EAGIPQVDDFNE

-204 AGLRWNTVKA
+204 DGLRWNTVKA
-214 FLKPIKNRKNL
+214 FLKPVKNRKNL
-225 TILSKCEVSK
+225 RVISKCEVSK
-235 IILDNKKTKGVE
+235 IILKNKKAKGVK
-247 VFRNGKLEEIFVNRE
+247 VFRNGKSEEIYVNRE
-262 IILASGSVGSPKI
+262 IILSSGSIGSPKI

-282 NPEILR
+282 NPNILS
-288 KLGIKTEVEN
+288 KLGIDTEVES

-311 RVIYK
+311 RVIYE

-328 SILGKLGIGL
+328 SFIGKLGIGL
-338 EYAFKRT
+338 EYALKRT

-354 LGVFAMSDN
+354 LGLFAMSDK
-363 SYDTPNLQFH
+363 SHETPNLQFH
-373 VQPLSLDKFGDP
+373 VQPLSLDKFGEP

-406 VHIVSR
+406 VHIVSK
-412 DHRDAPSIDPNYLSA
+412 DYKIAPSIDPNYLSA
-427 EQDKIVAAQSIKLA
+427 EKDKIVAAQSIKLA
-441 RRIISQPAMK
+441 RKIISQPAMK
-451 KYNPQ
+451 KYNPK
-456 EFAPGIQFQSEEDL
+456 EYAPGIQFQSEDDL

-489 MGKSI
+489 MGTNV

-509 LRVADASIMPTITSG
+509 LRIADASIMPTITSG

-536 ASEMILNSNKI
+536 ASEMILKSNKI

>member
-1 MFLIFLN
+1 
-8 FHKGYFMSQ
+8 MSLQ
-17 RYDFIIVGAG
+17 FDFIIVGAG

-38 ANGKFSVALIE
+38 ANGRYTVALLE

-76 LYKTTKQE
+76 LYKTTKQK

-107 MIYMRGQAA
+107 MIYMRGQAN
-116 DYDLWRQMGNDG
+116 DYDQWRQMGNEG
-128 WSWDDVLPY
+128 WGWDDVLPY

-162 QRLSWDVLDSFKEAA
+162 QRLSWEVLDSFKDATI
-177 VEAGIPEIDDFNE
+177 EAGIPQVDDFNE

-204 AGLRWNTVKA
+204 DGLRWNTVKA
-214 FLKPIKNRKNL
+214 FLEPVKNRKNL
-225 TILSKCEVSK
+225 RVISKCEVSK
-235 IILDNKKTKGVE
+235 IILKNKKAKGVK
-247 VFRNGKLEEIFVNRE
+247 VFRNGKSEEIYVNRE
-262 IILASGSVGSPKI
+262 IILSSGSIGSPKI

-282 NPEILR
+282 NPNILS
-288 KLGIKTEVEN
+288 KLGIDTEVES

-311 RVIYK
+311 RVIYE

-328 SILGKLGIGL
+328 SLIGKLGIGL
-338 EYAFKRT
+338 EYALKRT

-354 LGVFAMSDN
+354 LGLFAMSDK
-363 SYDTPNLQFH
+363 SHETPNLQFH
-373 VQPLSLDKFGDP
+373 VQPLSLDKFGEP
-385 LHNFPGLTASVC
+385 LHNFPGLTASIC

-406 VHIVSR
+406 VHIVSK
-412 DHRDAPSIDPNYLSA
+412 DYKIAPSINPNYLST

-441 RRIISQPAMK
+441 RKIISQPAMK
-451 KYNPQ
+451 KYNPK
-456 EFAPGIQFQSEEDL
+456 EYAPGIQFQSEDDL
-470 KKVAGDIG
+470 KKVAGEIG

-489 MGKSI
+489 MGTNV

-509 LRVADASIMPTITSG
+509 LRIADASIMPTITSG

>member
-1 MFLIFLN
+1 
-8 FHKGYFMSQ
+8 MSLQ
-17 RYDFIIVGAG
+17 FDFIIVGAG

-38 ANGKFSVALIE
+38 ANGKYTVALLE

-76 LYKTTKQE
+76 LYKTTKQK

-107 MIYMRGQAA
+107 MIYMRGQAN
-116 DYDLWRQMGNDG
+116 DYDQWRQMGNEG

-162 QRLSWDVLDSFKEAA
+162 QRLSWEVLDSFKEATI
-177 VEAGIPEIDDFNE
+177 EAGIPQVDDFNE

-204 AGLRWNTVKA
+204 DGLRWNTVKA
-214 FLKPIKNRKNL
+214 FLKPVKNRKNL
-225 TILSKCEVSK
+225 RVISKCEVSK
-235 IILDNKKTKGVE
+235 IILKNKKAKGVK
-247 VFRNGKLEEIFVNRE
+247 VFRNGKSEEIYVNRE
-262 IILASGSVGSPKI
+262 IILSSGAIGSPKI

-282 NPEILR
+282 NPNILS
-288 KLGIKTEVEN
+288 KLGIDTEVES

-311 RVIYK
+311 RVIYE

-328 SILGKLGIGL
+328 SFIGKLGIGL
-338 EYAFKRT
+338 EYALKRT

-354 LGVFAMSDN
+354 LGLFAMSDK
-363 SYDTPNLQFH
+363 SHETPNLQFH
-373 VQPLSLDKFGDP
+373 VQPLSLDKFGEP

-406 VHIVSR
+406 IHIVSK
-412 DHRDAPSIDPNYLSA
+412 DYKIAPSIDPNYLSA
-427 EQDKIVAAQSIKLA
+427 EKDKIVAAQSIKLA
-441 RRIISQPAMK
+441 RKIISQPAMK
-451 KYNPQ
+451 KYNPK
-456 EFAPGIQFQSEEDL
+456 EYAPGIQFQSEDDL

-489 MGKSI
+489 MGTNV

-509 LRVADASIMPTITSG
+509 LRIADASIMPTITSG

-536 ASEMILNSNKI
+536 ASEMILKSNKI

>member
-1 MFLIFLN
+1 
-8 FHKGYFMSQ
+8 MSLQ
-17 RYDFIIVGAG
+17 FDFIIVGAG

-38 ANGKFSVALIE
+38 ANGKYTVALLE

-76 LYKTTKQE
+76 LYKTTKQK

-107 MIYMRGQAA
+107 MIYMRGQAN
-116 DYDLWRQMGNDG
+116 DYDQWRQMGNEG

-162 QRLSWDVLDSFKEAA
+162 QRLSWEVLDSFKEATI
-177 VEAGIPEIDDFNE
+177 EAGIPQVDDFNE

-204 AGLRWNTVKA
+204 DGLRWNTVKA
-214 FLKPIKNRKNL
+214 FLKPVKNRKNL
-225 TILSKCEVSK
+225 RVISKCEVSK
-235 IILDNKKTKGVE
+235 IILKNKKAKGVK
-247 VFRNGKLEEIFVNRE
+247 VFRNGKSEEIYVNRE
-262 IILASGSVGSPKI
+262 IILSSGSIGSPKI

-282 NPEILR
+282 NPNILS
-288 KLGIKTEVEN
+288 KLGIDTEVES

-311 RVIYK
+311 RVIYE

-328 SILGKLGIGL
+328 SFIGKLGIGL
-338 EYAFKRT
+338 EYALKRT

-354 LGVFAMSDN
+354 LGLFAMSDK
-363 SYDTPNLQFH
+363 SHETPNLQFH
-373 VQPLSLDKFGDP
+373 VQPLSLDKFGEP

-406 VHIVSR
+406 VHIVSK
-412 DHRDAPSIDPNYLSA
+412 DYKIAPSIDPNYLSA
-427 EQDKIVAAQSIKLA
+427 EQDKIVAAQSIRLA
-441 RRIISQPAMK
+441 RKIISQPAMK
-451 KYNPQ
+451 KYNPK
-456 EFAPGIQFQSEEDL
+456 EYAPGIQFQSEDDL

-489 MGKSI
+489 MGTNI
-494 SSVTDSNLK
+494 TSVTDSNLK

-509 LRVADASIMPTITSG
+509 LRIADASIMPTITSG

-536 ASEMILNSNKI
+536 ASEMILKSNKI

>member
-1 MFLIFLN
+1 
-8 FHKGYFMSQ
+8 MSLEF
-17 RYDFIIVGAG
+17 DFIVVGAG

-38 ANGKFSVALIE
+38 ANGRYTVALLE

-76 LYKTTKQE
+76 LYKTTKQK

-107 MIYMRGQAA
+107 MIYMRGQAN
-116 DYDLWRQMGNDG
+116 DYDQWRQMGNEG
-128 WSWDDVLPY
+128 WGWDDVLPY

-162 QRLSWDVLDSFKEAA
+162 QRLSWEVFDSFKDATI
-177 VEAGIPEIDDFNE
+177 EAGIPQVDDFNE

-204 AGLRWNTVKA
+204 DGLRWNTVKA
-214 FLKPIKNRKNL
+214 FLKPVKNRKNL
-225 TILSKCEVSK
+225 RVISKCEVSK
-235 IILDNKKTKGVE
+235 IILKNKKAKGVK
-247 VFRNGKLEEIFVNRE
+247 VFRNGKSEEIYVNRE
-262 IILASGSVGSPKI
+262 IILSSGSIGSPKI

-282 NPEILR
+282 NPNILS
-288 KLGIKTEVEN
+288 KLGIDTEVES

-311 RVIYK
+311 RVIYE

-328 SILGKLGIGL
+328 SFIGKLGIGL
-338 EYAFKRT
+338 EYALKRT

-354 LGVFAMSDN
+354 LGLFAMSDK
-363 SYDTPNLQFH
+363 SHETPNLQFH
-373 VQPLSLDKFGDP
+373 VQPLSLDKFGEP

-406 VHIVSR
+406 VHIVSK
-412 DHRDAPSIDPNYLSA
+412 DYKIAPSIDPNYLSA
-427 EQDKIVAAQSIKLA
+427 EKDKIVAAQSIKLA
-441 RRIISQPAMK
+441 RKIISQPAMK
-451 KYNPQ
+451 KYNPK
-456 EFAPGIQFQSEEDL
+456 EYAPGIQFQSEDDL

-489 MGKSI
+489 MGTNV

-509 LRVADASIMPTITSG
+509 LRIADASIMPTITSG

-536 ASEMILNSNKI
+536 ASEMILKSNKI

>member
-1 MFLIFLN
+1 
-8 FHKGYFMSQ
+8 
-17 RYDFIIVGAG
+17 
-27 TAGCLLANRLS
+27 
-38 ANGKFSVALIE
+38 
-49 AGGSDNYH
+49 
-57 WVHIPVG
+57 
-64 YLYCMGNKRTDW
+64 
-76 LYKTTKQE
+76 
-84 GLNGRELNYPRG
+84 
-96 KVMGGCSSING
+96 MGGCSSING
-107 MIYMRGQAA
+107 MIYMRGQAN
-116 DYDLWRQMGNDG
+116 DYDQWRQMGNEG

-162 QRLSWDVLDSFKEAA
+162 QRLSWEVLDSFKEATI
-177 VEAGIPEIDDFNE
+177 EAGIPQVDDFNE

-204 AGLRWNTVKA
+204 DGLRWNTVKA
-214 FLKPIKNRKNL
+214 FLKPVKNRKNL
-225 TILSKCEVSK
+225 RVISKCEVSK
-235 IILDNKKTKGVE
+235 IILKNKKAKGVK
-247 VFRNGKLEEIFVNRE
+247 VFRNGKSEEIYVNRE
-262 IILASGSVGSPKI
+262 IILSSGSIGSPKI

-282 NPEILR
+282 NPNILS
-288 KLGIKTEVEN
+288 KLGIDTEVES

-311 RVIYK
+311 RVIYE

-328 SILGKLGIGL
+328 SLIGKLGIGL
-338 EYAFKRT
+338 EYALKRT

-354 LGVFAMSDN
+354 LGLFAMSDK
-363 SYDTPNLQFH
+363 SHETPNLQFH
-373 VQPLSLDKFGDP
+373 VQPLSLDKFGEP
-385 LHNFPGLTASVC
+385 LHNFPGLTASIC

-406 VHIVSR
+406 VHIVSK
-412 DHRDAPSIDPNYLSA
+412 DYKIAPSINPNYLST

-441 RRIISQPAMK
+441 RKIISQPAMK
-451 KYNPQ
+451 KYNPK
-456 EFAPGIQFQSEEDL
+456 EYAPGIQFQSEDDL

-489 MGKSI
+489 MGTNV

-509 LRVADASIMPTITSG
+509 LRIADASIMPTITSG

-536 ASEMILNSNKI
+536 ASEMILKSNKI

>member
-1 MFLIFLN
+1 
-8 FHKGYFMSQ
+8 MSLEF
-17 RYDFIIVGAG
+17 DFIVVGAG

-38 ANGKFSVALIE
+38 ANGKYTVALLE

-76 LYKTTKQE
+76 LYKTTKQK
-84 GLNGRELNYPRG
+84 GLNGRELSYPRG

-107 MIYMRGQAA
+107 MIYMRGQAN
-116 DYDLWRQMGNDG
+116 DYDQWRQMGNEG

-162 QRLSWDVLDSFKEAA
+162 QRLSWEVLDSFKEATI
-177 VEAGIPEIDDFNE
+177 EAGIPQVDDFNE

-204 AGLRWNTVKA
+204 DGLRWNTVKA
-214 FLKPIKNRKNL
+214 FLKPVKNRKNL
-225 TILSKCEVSK
+225 RVISKCEVSK
-235 IILDNKKTKGVE
+235 IILKNKKAKGVK
-247 VFRNGKLEEIFVNRE
+247 VFRNGKSEEIYVNRE
-262 IILASGSVGSPKI
+262 IILSSGSIGSPKI

-282 NPEILR
+282 NPNILS
-288 KLGIKTEVEN
+288 KLGIDTEVES

-311 RVIYK
+311 RVIYE

-328 SILGKLGIGL
+328 SFIGKLGIGL
-338 EYAFKRT
+338 EYALKRT

-354 LGVFAMSDN
+354 LGLFAMSDK
-363 SYDTPNLQFH
+363 SHETPNLQFH
-373 VQPLSLDKFGDP
+373 VQPLSLDKFGEP

-406 VHIVSR
+406 VHIVSK
-412 DHRDAPSIDPNYLSA
+412 DYKIAPSIDPNYLSA
-427 EQDKIVAAQSIKLA
+427 EKDKIVAAQSIKLA
-441 RRIISQPAMK
+441 RKIISQPAMK
-451 KYNPQ
+451 KYNPK
-456 EFAPGIQFQSEEDL
+456 EYAPGIQFQSEDDL

-489 MGKSI
+489 MGTNV

-509 LRVADASIMPTITSG
+509 LRIADASIMPTITSG

-536 ASEMILNSNKI
+536 ASEMILKSNKI

>member
-1 MFLIFLN
+1 
-8 FHKGYFMSQ
+8 MSLEF
-17 RYDFIIVGAG
+17 DFIVVGAG

-38 ANGKFSVALIE
+38 ANGKYTVALVE

-76 LYKTTKQE
+76 LYKTTKQK
-84 GLNGRELNYPRG
+84 GLNGRELSYPRG

-107 MIYMRGQAA
+107 MIYMRGQAN
-116 DYDLWRQMGNDG
+116 DYDQWRQMGNEG

-162 QRLSWDVLDSFKEAA
+162 QRLSWEVLDSFKEATI
-177 VEAGIPEIDDFNE
+177 EAGIPQVDDFNE

-204 AGLRWNTVKA
+204 DGLRWNTVKA
-214 FLKPIKNRKNL
+214 FLKPVKNRKNL
-225 TILSKCEVSK
+225 RVISKCEVSK
-235 IILDNKKTKGVE
+235 IILKNKKAKGVK
-247 VFRNGKLEEIFVNRE
+247 VFRNGKSEEIYVNRE
-262 IILASGSVGSPKI
+262 IILSSGSIGSPKI

-282 NPEILR
+282 NPNILS
-288 KLGIKTEVEN
+288 KLGIDTEVES

-311 RVIYK
+311 RVIYE

-328 SILGKLGIGL
+328 SFIGKLGIGL
-338 EYAFKRT
+338 EYALKRT

-354 LGVFAMSDN
+354 LGLFAMSDK
-363 SYDTPNLQFH
+363 SHETPNLQFH
-373 VQPLSLDKFGDP
+373 VQPLSLDKFGEP

-406 VHIVSR
+406 VHIVSK
-412 DHRDAPSIDPNYLSA
+412 DYKIAPSIDPNYLST
-427 EQDKIVAAQSIKLA
+427 EKDKIVAAQSIKLA
-441 RRIISQPAMK
+441 RKIISQPAMK
-451 KYNPQ
+451 KYNPK
-456 EFAPGIQFQSEEDL
+456 EYAPGIQFQSEDDL

-489 MGKSI
+489 MGTNV

-509 LRVADASIMPTITSG
+509 LRIADASIMPTITSG

-536 ASEMILNSNKI
+536 ASEMILKSNKI

>member
-1 MFLIFLN
+1 
-8 FHKGYFMSQ
+8 MSLQ
-17 RYDFIIVGAG
+17 FDFIIVGAG

-38 ANGKFSVALIE
+38 ANGKYTVALLE

-76 LYKTTKQE
+76 LYKTTKQK

-107 MIYMRGQAA
+107 MIYMRGQAN
-116 DYDLWRQMGNDG
+116 DYDQWRQMGNEG

-162 QRLSWDVLDSFKEAA
+162 QRLSWEVLDSFKEATI
-177 VEAGIPEIDDFNE
+177 EAGIPQVDDFNE

-204 AGLRWNTVKA
+204 DGLRWNTVKA
-214 FLKPIKNRKNL
+214 FLKPVKNRKNL
-225 TILSKCEVSK
+225 RVISKCEVSK
-235 IILDNKKTKGVE
+235 IILKNKKAKGVK
-247 VFRNGKLEEIFVNRE
+247 VFRNGKSEEIYVNRE
-262 IILASGSVGSPKI
+262 IILSSGAIGSPKI

-282 NPEILR
+282 NPNILS
-288 KLGIKTEVEN
+288 KLGIDTEVES

-311 RVIYK
+311 RVIYE

-328 SILGKLGIGL
+328 SFIGKLGIGL
-338 EYAFKRT
+338 EYALKRT

-354 LGVFAMSDN
+354 LGLFAMSDK
-363 SYDTPNLQFH
+363 SHETPNLQFH
-373 VQPLSLDKFGDP
+373 VQPLSLDKFGEP

-406 VHIVSR
+406 VHIVSK
-412 DHRDAPSIDPNYLSA
+412 DSKIAPSIDPNYLSA

-441 RRIISQPAMK
+441 RKIISQPAMK
-451 KYNPQ
+451 KYNPK
-456 EFAPGIQFQSEEDL
+456 EYAPGIQFQSEDEL

-489 MGKSI
+489 MGTNV

-509 LRVADASIMPTITSG
+509 LRVADASVMPTITSG

-536 ASEMILNSNKI
+536 ASEMILKSNKI

>member
-1 MFLIFLN
+1 M
-8 FHKGYFMSQ
+8 
-17 RYDFIIVGAG
+17 
-27 TAGCLLANRLS
+27 
-38 ANGKFSVALIE
+38 
-49 AGGSDNYH
+49 
-57 WVHIPVG
+57 
-64 YLYCMGNKRTDW
+64 
-76 LYKTTKQE
+76 
-84 GLNGRELNYPRG
+84 
-96 KVMGGCSSING
+96 
-107 MIYMRGQAA
+107 
-116 DYDLWRQMGNDG
+116 
-128 WSWDDVLPY
+128 
-137 FKNMEDSYEGENKF
+137 
-151 HGSGG
+151 
-156 EWKVNQ
+156 
-162 QRLSWDVLDSFKEAA
+162 
-177 VEAGIPEIDDFNE
+177 
-190 GNNFGVSYF
+190 
-199 KVNQN
+199 
-204 AGLRWNTVKA
+204 
-214 FLKPIKNRKNL
+214 
-225 TILSKCEVSK
+225 
-235 IILDNKKTKGVE
+235 
-247 VFRNGKLEEIFVNRE
+247 
-262 IILASGSVGSPKI
+262 
-275 LELSGIG
+275 SGIG

-451 KYNPQ
+451 KYNLQ

-524 NTNAPTLMIAEK
+524 NTNAPT
-536 ASEMILNSNKI
+536 

>member
-1 MFLIFLN
+1 
-8 FHKGYFMSQ
+8 MSLEF
-17 RYDFIIVGAG
+17 DFIVVGAG

-38 ANGKFSVALIE
+38 ANGRYTVALLE

-76 LYKTTKQE
+76 LYKTTKQK

-107 MIYMRGQAA
+107 MIYMRGQAN
-116 DYDLWRQMGNDG
+116 DYDQWRQMGNEG

-162 QRLSWDVLDSFKEAA
+162 QRLSWEVLDSFKEATI
-177 VEAGIPEIDDFNE
+177 EAGIPQVDDFNE

-204 AGLRWNTVKA
+204 DGLRWNTVKA
-214 FLKPIKNRKNL
+214 FLKPIQNRKNL
-225 TILSKCEVSK
+225 RVISKCEVSK
-235 IILDNKKTKGVE
+235 IILKNKKAKGVK
-247 VFRNGKLEEIFVNRE
+247 VFRNGKSEEIYVNRE
-262 IILASGSVGSPKI
+262 IILSSGSIGSPKI

-282 NPEILR
+282 NPNILS
-288 KLGIKTEVEN
+288 KLGIDTEVES

-311 RVIYK
+311 RVIYE

-328 SILGKLGIGL
+328 SFIGKLGIGL
-338 EYAFKRT
+338 EYALKRT

-354 LGVFAMSDN
+354 LGLFAMSDK
-363 SYDTPNLQFH
+363 SHETPNLQFH
-373 VQPLSLDKFGDP
+373 VQPLSLDKFGEP

-406 VHIVSR
+406 VHIVSK
-412 DHRDAPSIDPNYLSA
+412 DYKIAPSIDPNYLSA
-427 EQDKIVAAQSIKLA
+427 EQDKIVAAQSIRLA
-441 RRIISQPAMK
+441 RKIISQPAMK
-451 KYNPQ
+451 KYNPK
-456 EFAPGIQFQSEEDL
+456 EYAPGIQFQSEDDL

-489 MGKSI
+489 MGTNVT
-494 SSVTDSNLK
+494 SVTDSNLK

-509 LRVADASIMPTITSG
+509 LRIADASIMPTITSG

-536 ASEMILNSNKI
+536 ASEMILKSNKI